1 MRRRQS
7 RFASNQGP
15 CPDSTRGQPCATLSV
30 HMSASLDESLS
41 VKEEAELMAF
51 LDAHKRRMPLE
62 TCLGFFTAL
71 ASIPQVIPPSVWL
84 QQIIG
89 KSRFRRGEDPDRIVG
104 FLIRYYNICMG
115 AVANEPAVLC
125 PHQDDEISITCFCQG
140 YAAGLA
146 AFEGVDSE
154 SEKGDFG
161 DLMIAIMLLSDPKPA
176 KARRGVEIDTVTMYR
191 LAREA
196 LPAVVEQLFEY
207 WRPARDALCAEAAPA
222 ERAPAPSRNDP
233 CPCGSGKKFKRCCMP

>member
-1 MRRRQS
+1 
-7 RFASNQGP
+7 
-15 CPDSTRGQPCATLSV
+15 
-30 HMSASLDESLS
+30 MSASLDEPLS
-41 VKEEAELMAF
+41 VEEEAELTAF

-71 ASIPQVIPPSVWL
+71 ASIPQVVPPSVWL
-84 QQIIG
+84 QQILG
-89 KSRFRRGEDPDRIVG
+89 KSRFRRGEDPDRMIG

-125 PHQDDEISITCFCQG
+125 PHRDDEISITCFCQG
-140 YAAGLA
+140 YVAGVA
-146 AFEGVDSE
+146 PFEGVDSG
-154 SEKGDFG
+154 SEQREFG

-176 KARRGVEIDTVTMYR
+176 KARRGAEFDTVTMYR

-196 LPAVVEQLFEY
+196 LPSIVEELFEY
-207 WRPARDALCAEAAPA
+207 WRPARRAPSA
-222 ERAPAPSRNDP
+222 PPAPSKPASAANRNDP